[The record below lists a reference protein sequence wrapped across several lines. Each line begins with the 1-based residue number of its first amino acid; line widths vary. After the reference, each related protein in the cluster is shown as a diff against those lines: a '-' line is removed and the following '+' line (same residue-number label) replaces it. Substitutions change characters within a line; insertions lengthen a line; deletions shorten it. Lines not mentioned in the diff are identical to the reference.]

1 MIISIAVFVVFVRDI
16 RYPLLWNRPA
26 ESQDE
31 LIMLMEL
38 LEQVHGIPQQ
48 DQIQLIVGNAER
60 SVGQRFPSVMNRD
73 QYQSITAIS
82 IDTAWE

>member
-1 MIISIAVFVVFVRDI
+1 MGLIF

-31 LIMLMEL
+31 LIVLMEL

-48 DQIQLIVGNAER
+48 DQIQLIIGNADR
-60 SVGQRFPSVMNRD
+60 VVSLRFPSVILNSRP
-73 QYQSITAIS
+73 QSTHASAIE
-82 IDTAWE
+82 AG